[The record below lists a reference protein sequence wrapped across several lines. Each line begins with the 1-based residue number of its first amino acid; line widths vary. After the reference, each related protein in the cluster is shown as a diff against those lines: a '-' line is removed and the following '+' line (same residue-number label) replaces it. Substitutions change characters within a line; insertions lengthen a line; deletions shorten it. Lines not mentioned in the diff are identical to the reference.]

1 MVLTWF
7 NTEVIFQCKSRTD
20 LVSLCLT
27 SVLLI
32 YLFTNYN
39 ANICGRWK
47 RRRKCNIIP
56 DSLALGITGVTG
68 DAVHATCSC
77 HGTQF
82 IKIQKKKKQA
92 QKKTKAYVL
101 RSPKSRTRRVCI
113 HARNWIILI
122 AVVLGSFH
130 GK

>member
-82 IKIQKKKKQA
+82 IKIQKKKKNKPRRK
-92 QKKTKAYVL
+92 QKRTCFEVRKAALVACVYTHEIGL
-101 RSPKSRTRRVCI
+101 S
-113 HARNWIILI
+113 
-122 AVVLGSFH
+122 
-130 GK
+130 